1 MGLCEGQM
9 EKIRIATLLTCF
21 NRKEKTL
28 ASLGALFNQEMPPA
42 TEVSVYLVDDGST
55 DGTSAAV
62 FAAYPQVNIISGDG
76 SLYWGGGM
84 RLAFETAMKDD
95 PDYYLWLNDD
105 TILYPEAV
113 KTLLET
119 SHRLTAE
126 NQKPAVVAISTC
138 DPETGEFTYGGMIRK
153 RWWRPL
159 NLDRLMP
166 KNEPQPCL
174 TICGNCVLIPRAVVE
189 KIGNLDP
196 AFVHYAGDWDYG
208 LRAKKEGFGVWVAPG
223 YLGTCSANPKPAQ
236 KTEAQLQ
243 QELQKIGQPKGLTLQ
258 DGTLQPMQEWKVLAQ
273 RHAGP
278 FWPFFWLIPYRRV
291 LWISLMGRLKGKG
304 A

>member
-1 MGLCEGQM
+1 MALSEGPM
-9 EKIRIATLLTCF
+9 EHKTIAALLTCF

-28 ASLGALFNQEMPPA
+28 ASLEALFNQEMPPA
-42 TEVSVYLVDDGST
+42 TAVGVYLVDDGST
-55 DGTSAAV
+55 DGTSEAV
-62 FAAYPQVNIISGDG
+62 QQRYPQVKIIFGSG

-84 RLAFETAMKDD
+84 RLAFETAMKAD

-105 TILYPEAV
+105 TILDPHAL

-126 NQKPAVVAISTC
+126 TEKPVLVAASTR
-138 DPETGEFTYGGMIRK
+138 DPQTGQLTYGGMIRR

-159 NLDRLMP
+159 NLDPLMP
-166 KNEPQPCL
+166 TNEPQPCL
-174 TICGNCVLIPRAVVE
+174 TICGNCVLIPRQIVQ
-189 KIGNLDP
+189 KIGNLDS

-208 LRAKKEGFGVWVAPG
+208 LRAKNEGFGVWIAPG

-236 KTEAQLQ
+236 KTEAELQ
-243 QELQKIGQPKGLTLQ
+243 QELRKIEQPKGLMLQ
-258 DGTLQPMQEWKVLAQ
+258 DGTLQPLQEWKVLAQ

-291 LWISLMGRLKGKG
+291 LWISLMGRLKGKN